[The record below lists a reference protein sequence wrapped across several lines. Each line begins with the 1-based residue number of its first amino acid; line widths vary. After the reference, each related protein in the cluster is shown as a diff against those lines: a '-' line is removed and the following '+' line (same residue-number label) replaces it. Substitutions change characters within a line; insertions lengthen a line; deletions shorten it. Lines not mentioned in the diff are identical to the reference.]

1 MCAIYSTA
9 VPLNVF
15 AGLLS
20 VKVVVVVVVVVA
32 VSSLARILGECS
44 TIHSPPALLF
54 SFFFFK
60 VDISSHP
67 LIPLFTLG
75 SVHSGSAS

>member
-20 VKVVVVVVVVVA
+20 VKVVVVVA
-32 VSSLARILGECS
+32 VSSLARILGECL
-44 TIHSPPALLF
+44 TIHPLRFSSSSSSSISSSF
-54 SFFFFK
+54 SFFFFFLK
-60 VDISSHP
+60 WRLARAH
-67 LIPLFTLG
+67 
-75 SVHSGSAS
+75 